1 MKKYLID
8 TSSDRINWEIFRV
21 LWGINLLMLKLL
33 LVVCQLVLFKS

>member
-1 MKKYLID
+1 MEKYLRD

-33 LVVCQLVLFKS
+33 LVVCQLAIMKG